1 MPIVVASGASTVI
14 AQSIIDNAYTLLG
27 YKSPSDTLSGQDS
40 TYALS
45 RLNDLIDSWN
55 TQTLFIYTTTEVV
68 ATASGK
74 PITIGPGQTVNTARP
89 VRLPEGSYARISGLD
104 YPITWID
111 TQQYQSIVL
120 KSTASTIPIYGFYDG
135 GAPTGNLYFW
145 PYQTTA
151 TEYHILVETQLT
163 EWPTPTTPVTLTQG
177 YRRALTYSLAEELAP
192 GYCEVPAIVAR
203 NAMNARRAIRQA
215 NAVVPVLKFA
225 DNGTSP
231 IARFIA
237 GV

>member
-1 MPIVVASGASTVI
+1 MTTAL
-14 AQSIIDNAYTLLG
+14 QIIDKAYTVLG
-27 YKSPSDTLSGQDS
+27 YKSPTDVLSGQDTS
-40 TYALS
+40 YALGM
-45 RLNDLIDSWN
+45 LNDLIDSWN
-55 TQTLFIYTTTEVV
+55 TQSLYIYTTTSVV
-68 ATASGK
+68 ATASGN
-74 PITIGPGQTVNTARP
+74 PITIGPGQTINTARP
-89 VRLPEGSYARISGLD
+89 VRLPNGSFARIGGMD

-111 TQQYQSIVL
+111 TEQYQSILL
-120 KSTASTIPIYGFYDG
+120 KNTASTIPIYGFYDG
-135 GAPTGNLYFW
+135 GAPTGNLFFW

-151 TEYHILVETQLT
+151 TEYHILVQTQLT
-163 EWPTPTTPVTLTQG
+163 EWPTLATDVNLTQG

-192 GYCEVPAIVAR
+192 GFTEVPAVVAR

>member
-1 MPIVVASGASTVI
+1 MTTAL
-14 AQSIIDNAYTLLG
+14 QIIDTAYTLLG
-27 YKSPSDTLSGQDS
+27 YKTPSDALSGQDS
-40 TYALS
+40 AYALS

-55 TQTLFIYTTTEVV
+55 TQTLYIYTATEIVVTT
-68 ATASGK
+68 SGK

-89 VRLPEGSYARISGLD
+89 VRLPPGSFARIGGID
-104 YPITWID
+104 YPINWID
-111 TQQYQSIVL
+111 TEQYQSIVL
-120 KSTASTIPIYGFYDG
+120 KNTASTIPIYGFYDG
-135 GAPTGNLYFW
+135 GAPTGNLLFW

-163 EWPTPTTPVTLTQG
+163 EWAALATDVTLTQG
-177 YRRALTYSLAEELAP
+177 YRRALVYSLAEELAP
-192 GYCEVPAIVAR
+192 GYCEVPASVAR
-203 NAMNARRAIRQA
+203 NGMNARRAIRQA
-215 NAVVPVLKFA
+215 NAVVPVLKFS

>member
-1 MPIVVASGASTVI
+1 MTTAL
-14 AQSIIDNAYTLLG
+14 QIIDKAYTVLG
-27 YKSPSDTLSGQDS
+27 YKSPTDVLSGQDT

-45 RLNDLIDSWN
+45 MLNDLIDSWN
-55 TQTLFIYTTTEVV
+55 TQSLYIYSTVEVV
-68 ATASGK
+68 ATASGL
-74 PITIGPGQTVNTARP
+74 PVTIGPGMTLNTPRP
-89 VRLPEGSYARISGLD
+89 VRMLPGSFARISGLD
-104 YPITWID
+104 YPITWISE
-111 TQQYQSIVL
+111 QQYQEIVL
-120 KSTASTIPIYGFYDG
+120 KSTASTIPIYGMYDSG
-135 GAPTGNLYFW
+135 NPTGNLFFW

-151 TEYHILVETQLT
+151 TEYHILVQTQLT
-163 EWPTPTTPVTLTQG
+163 EWPSLTTDIDLTQG

-192 GYCEVPAIVAR
+192 GFTEVPAIVAR

-215 NAVVPVLKFA
+215 NAVVPVLKYA

>member
-1 MPIVVASGASTVI
+1 MTTAAQLIDQAYTVI
-14 AQSIIDNAYTLLG
+14 G
-27 YKSPSDTLSGQDS
+27 YKDPADALSGQDTS
-40 TYALS
+40 YALT

-68 ATASGK
+68 ATTSGK
-74 PITIGPGQTVNTARP
+74 PITIGPAMTVATPRP
-89 VRLPEGSYARISGLD
+89 VRLPPGSFARISGID
-104 YPITWID
+104 YPITWILEE
-111 TQQYQSIVL
+111 QYQSIPL

-163 EWPTPTTPVTLTQG
+163 EWATLTTDVTLTQG
-177 YRRALTYSLAEELAP
+177 YRRALVYSLAEELAA
-192 GYCEVPAIVAR
+192 GLREVPAIVTR

-215 NAVVPVLKFA
+215 NAIVPILKYA

-237 GV
+237 G

>member
-1 MPIVVASGASTVI
+1 MTTAN
-14 AQSIIDNAYTLLG
+14 QIIERAYTLLG
-27 YKSPSDTLSGQDS
+27 YKDPADALSGQDTS
-40 TYALS
+40 YALDV
-45 RLNDLIDSWN
+45 LNDLVDSWN
-55 TQTLFIYTTTEVV
+55 TQTLYIYTTTEVV
-68 ATASGK
+68 ATTSGK
-74 PITIGPGQTVNTARP
+74 PITIGPAQTIATPRP
-89 VRLPEGSYARISGLD
+89 VRLPTGSFARISGID

-111 TQQYQSIVL
+111 TEQYQSIVL
-120 KSTASTIPIYGFYDG
+120 KNTASTIPIYGFYDG
-135 GAPTGNLYFW
+135 GAPTGNLFFW

-163 EWPTPTTPVTLTQG
+163 AFSDLTTDITLVQG
-177 YRRALTYSLAEELAP
+177 YNRALSYSLAEELAP
-192 GYCEVPAIVAR
+192 GLRDVPAIVVK

-215 NAVVPVLKFA
+215 NAVIPVLKFA